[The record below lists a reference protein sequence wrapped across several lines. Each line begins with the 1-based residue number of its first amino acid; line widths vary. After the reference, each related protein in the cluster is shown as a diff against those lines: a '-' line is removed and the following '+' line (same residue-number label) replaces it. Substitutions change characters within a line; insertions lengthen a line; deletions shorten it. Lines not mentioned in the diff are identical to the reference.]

1 MTPAD
6 DMLKKGFR
14 GFPPDERNVLVHIR
28 CLLRLYHTEME
39 EMRMNELW
47 DASARTPEKNKD
59 DKQITQIPIRKFHAF
74 EGHPYKVLDNEEMD
88 SLTESIRENGVLTP
102 VLVRPLDGVPGE
114 YEIIAGHRRIHAA
127 EIAGLETVPA
137 FVHAIDRDAA
147 SILLV
152 DSNLHREHILPS
164 EKAFAYKLKFEAMKH
179 QGRTSGQVG
188 PKLTVD
194 TISEDD
200 SGRQVKRF
208 IRLTHLS
215 PKLLDLV
222 DQGRIAFSVGVE
234 LSYLDEGAQDYIAE
248 IAERDDITPS
258 YSQASRMH
266 GIIRVMN
273 DPITREQIETI
284 MSEEKPNQRE
294 TVKIRADRLREV
306 LPSGVEGDQAEEFI
320 LKACDYYR
328 KHLQH
333 QRDAR

>member
-1 MTPAD
+1 
-6 DMLKKGFR
+6 
-14 GFPPDERNVLVHIR
+14 
-28 CLLRLYHTEME
+28 
-39 EMRMNELW
+39 MNELW
-47 DASARTPEKNKD
+47 DASARTPENIKND
-59 DKQITQIPIRKFHAF
+59 TQITQVPICKLRPF

-88 SLTESIRENGVLTP
+88 SLTESIRENGMLTP
-102 VLVRPLDGVPGE
+102 VLVRPLESAPGE

-127 EIAGLETVPA
+127 QRAGLDTVPA

-164 EKAFAYKLKFEAMKH
+164 EKAFAYKLKLEALDRRGK
-179 QGRTSGQVG
+179 RCGQVG
-188 PKLTVD
+188 HKSRDTVSD
-194 TISEDD
+194 TE
-200 SGRQVKRF
+200 SGRTVQRY
-208 IRLTHLS
+208 IRLTHLG

-222 DQGRIAFSVGVE
+222 DLGRIAFSVGVE
-234 LSYLDEGAQDYIAE
+234 LSYLDEAAQDYIAE
-248 IAERDDITPS
+248 IAECDDITPS

-273 DPITREQIETI
+273 DPITREQIEAI

-306 LPSGVEGDQAEEFI
+306 LPSGVEGEQAEEFI

-328 KHLQH
+328 KHLQR

>member
-1 MTPAD
+1 MD
-6 DMLKKGFR
+6 
-14 GFPPDERNVLVHIR
+14 NQ
-28 CLLRLYHTEME
+28 
-39 EMRMNELW
+39 W
-47 DASARTPEKNKD
+47 DASARTPDKNNN
-59 DKQITQIPIRKFHAF
+59 QITEIPISKLHPF
-74 EGHPYKVLDNEEMD
+74 EGHPYKVLDNAEMD

-102 VLVRPLDGVPGE
+102 VLVRPLESAPGE

-127 EIAGLETVPA
+127 QRAGLDTVPA

-164 EKAFAYKLKFEAMKH
+164 EKVFAYKLKFEAMKH

-200 SGRQVKRF
+200 SGRQVKRY
-208 IRLTHLS
+208 IRLTYLN
-215 PKLLDLV
+215 PELLDLV
-222 DQGRIAFSVGVE
+222 DKGRIAFSVGVE
-234 LSYLDEGAQDYIAE
+234 LSYLDETAQAYIAE
-248 IAERDDITPS
+248 IAARDDVTPS

-266 GIIRVMN
+266 RAGVCT
-273 DPITREQIETI
+273 PEQIEAI

-294 TVKIRADRLREV
+294 TVKIPADRLREV
-306 LPSGVEGDQAEEFI
+306 LPSGMEGGQAEEFI

-328 KHLQH
+328 KHLQR

>member
-1 MTPAD
+1 MPGNT
-6 DMLKKGFR
+6 
-14 GFPPDERNVLVHIR
+14 
-28 CLLRLYHTEME
+28 
-39 EMRMNELW
+39 
-47 DASARTPEKNKD
+47 KND
-59 DKQITQIPIRKFHAF
+59 TQITQVPISKLHAF

-88 SLTESIRENGVLTP
+88 SLAESIRENGVLTP
-102 VLVRPLDGVPGE
+102 VLLRPLESVPGE

-127 EIAGLETVPA
+127 QRAGLDIVPA
-137 FVHAIDRDAA
+137 FIRAIDRDAA

-164 EKAFAYKLKFEAMKH
+164 EKAFAYKLKLEALDRRGK
-179 QGRTSGQVG
+179 RSGQVG
-188 PKLTVD
+188 HKSRDTVSD
-194 TISEDD
+194 TE
-200 SGRQVKRF
+200 SGRTVQRY
-208 IRLTHLS
+208 IRLTHLG
-215 PKLLDLV
+215 PKILDLV

-234 LSYLDEGAQDYIAE
+234 LSYLDEAAQDYIAE

-273 DPITREQIETI
+273 DQITREQIETI
-284 MSEEKPNQRE
+284 MSEAKPNQRE

-328 KHLQH
+328 KHLQR